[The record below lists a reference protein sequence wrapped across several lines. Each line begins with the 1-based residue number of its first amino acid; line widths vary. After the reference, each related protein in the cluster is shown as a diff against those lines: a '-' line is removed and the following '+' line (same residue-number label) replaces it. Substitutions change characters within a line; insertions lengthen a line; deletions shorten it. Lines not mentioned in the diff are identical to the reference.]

1 MPFGLIFCSHNL
13 YICDFFANFA
23 LIITHH
29 FMYNTRLR
37 MLQQFSVENFLSF
50 KDKQVFNLMP
60 SRGSR
65 MKDHRAEPVKGHM
78 ILKTAAVFGP
88 NAGGKSNFI
97 KALNLCKTLIMVG
110 TPSDSLIEYLPFQL
124 DRVSKQNNTT
134 FSFHILCNEKKYEY
148 GFSYNQER
156 ISREWLKIISKKSDI
171 IVFDRNNTS
180 EFDLSYL
187 MKLNPRDEEK
197 QFLSFFAKATPPKQL
212 FLHEI
217 LSRNIVDNVSNIEDP
232 LAIIYWFIDN
242 LKVLF
247 PDTPYKQGGILK
259 AISDEEL
266 KSALESLLKYF
277 DTGIEG
283 VDLTDVEYEK
293 LDISTELRKIIRTDL
308 SKSGEK
314 DTFGALRLDDNL
326 YLITYSDND
335 LKAKKLQ
342 TLHKKLDEEG
352 NAFFSFSDESDGTK
366 RIFDYIPL
374 ILDIIQGG
382 KVLVIDEMERSLHPV
397 LMKKLLNLFY
407 KISSKSSTQLFFTTH
422 ESTLLTQDLLRRD
435 EIWLMDKSKEGISSF
450 KRLDDKFN
458 IRFDKELEKDYLK
471 GLFGAIPIFEA
482 NESIIETI
490 RKFRNNKSRE

>member
-1 MPFGLIFCSHNL
+1 
-13 YICDFFANFA
+13 
-23 LIITHH
+23 
-29 FMYNTRLR
+29 
-37 MLQQFSVENFLSF
+37 MLQQFTIENFLSF
-50 KDKQVFNLMP
+50 KNKEVFNLMP

-65 MKDHRAEPVKGHM
+65 MKDHRAEPVKGHP
-78 ILKTAAVFGP
+78 ILKTAAMFGP

-97 KALNLCKTLIMVG
+97 KALNFCKNLVLVG
-110 TPSDSLIEYLPFQL
+110 TPSDSLIEHLPFQL
-124 DRVSKQNNTT
+124 DSKSKHNDTT
-134 FSFHILCNEKKYEY
+134 FTFHILCNEKKYEY

-156 ISREWLKIISKKSDI
+156 IGREWLKIITKKDDVI
-171 IVFDRNNTS
+171 IFDRDSDTS
-180 EFDLSYL
+180 KFDLPYL
-187 MKLNPRDEEK
+187 MKLNPKEEEK
-197 QFLSFFAKATPPKQL
+197 QFLSFFAKATPPRQL

-217 LSRNIVDNVSNIEDP
+217 LSRNIVDNVSDIEDP
-232 LAIIYWFIDN
+232 IAIIHWFINN

-259 AISDEEL
+259 AFSDDDL

-283 VDLTDVEYEK
+283 VNLTDVDFDK

-326 YLITYSDND
+326 YLITYVDND
-335 LKAKKLQ
+335 VKAKKLQ
-342 TLHKKLDEEG
+342 TLHKKLDEGG

-374 ILDIIQGG
+374 ILDLIQGG
-382 KVLVIDEMERSLHPV
+382 KVFVIDEMERSLHPV

-407 KISSKSSTQLFFTTH
+407 EISNKTSTQLFFTTH
-422 ESTLLTQDLLRRD
+422 ESTLLTQELLRRD

-471 GLFGAIPIFEA
+471 GLFGAIPKFES
-482 NESIIETI
+482 NDNIIETI
-490 RKFRNNKSRE
+490 RKFSNYQSNET